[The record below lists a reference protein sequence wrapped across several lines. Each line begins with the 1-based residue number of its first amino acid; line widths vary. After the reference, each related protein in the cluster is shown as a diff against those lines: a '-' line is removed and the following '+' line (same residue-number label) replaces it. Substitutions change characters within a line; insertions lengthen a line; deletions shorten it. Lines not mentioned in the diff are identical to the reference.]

1 MADSSGAAVSETRR
15 TRQGARPIAVYLAI
29 LALVALVP
37 AFVFSAL
44 LIQRNNEA
52 QERVV
57 ETLTTGNARSIVQ
70 AVDREIVA
78 NINTLRVLAT
88 MPELPGGD
96 LAGFHARVREALSGT
111 GAYVYVIDS
120 ELNSILSTRIPFTEQ
135 QSVPVSDVETAKRAL
150 ATQDVAVSD
159 AVFSKLAQGWVV
171 NILLPVHPPDK
182 PPMILGFSR
191 NVGQLSTTM
200 LANKMPEGWSVA
212 LVDRKKVVI
221 AGSGD
226 SPEAGATLGF
236 DLGEEPTEVGWH
248 QIGEGADQLTVV
260 TQKSLLT
267 GWTLVAW
274 APFALVSKPLADAF
288 WLLLGGG
295 ILLAALVVFVVYRVS
310 ISINRS
316 VRGLEADAKRL
327 GSGQPVEARTF
338 PIAEIETVST
348 ALGEASRRRQA
359 AETEVRFL
367 MRELAHRSKN
377 QMTVIAA
384 MAKQTARGA
393 DSVPEF
399 VSGFERRIM
408 GLARSTDLLLAH
420 GVAGVDLRELLTSQ
434 IDPICPVEDDR
445 TYIEGP
451 TLRINAQAGQIVGMA
466 VHELATNAVKHG
478 AFASEHG
485 QLRLTWSR
493 VGDAVEIIWTES
505 GFTPPPDTH
514 RRGFG
519 TTVLENMVGR
529 ALNSQVVREMRPDGI
544 EWRMTIP
551 LLSLDP
557 DHALNDAD
565 ATAPESVTGP
575 DQK

>member
-1 MADSSGAAVSETRR
+1 MAEGVGAAVSEPRR
-15 TRQGARPIAVYLAI
+15 PRQGARPISVYLAI

-88 MPELPGGD
+88 MPELLDGD
-96 LAGFHARVREALSGT
+96 LAGFHARVSEALAGT
-111 GAYVYVIDS
+111 GSYVYVVDS
-120 ELNSILSTRIPFTEQ
+120 DFNSILSTRVPFDEQ
-135 QSVPVSDVETAKRAL
+135 QKLPMSDVATAKRAL
-150 ATQDVAVSD
+150 TTRDVAVSD
-159 AVFSKLAQGWVV
+159 AVFGKLAQRWVV
-171 NILLPVHPPDK
+171 NILLPMFPPDR
-182 PPMILGFSR
+182 PPLLLGFSR
-191 NVGQLSTTM
+191 DVSQLSNTM
-200 LANKMPEGWSVA
+200 LANKMPDGWSVA
-212 LVDRKKVVI
+212 LVDRQRIVI
-221 AGSGD
+221 AGSGS
-226 SPEAGATLGF
+226 SPEAGKTLGF
-236 DLGEEPTEVGWH
+236 DFGTDPSEAGWH
-248 QIGEGADQLTVV
+248 QVGEGDNRLTVV
-260 TQKSLLT
+260 TQQSQLT

-274 APFALVSKPLADAF
+274 APYALVTKPLSDTF
-288 WLLLGGG
+288 WSLLGGG

-327 GSGQPVEARTF
+327 GSGQPVEARPF

-393 DSVPEF
+393 DSVPDF
-399 VSGFERRIM
+399 VTSFERRIM

-434 IDPICPVEDDR
+434 IDPICPVEDER

-451 TLRINAQAGQIVGMA
+451 SLRINAQAAQIVGMA

-478 AFASEHG
+478 AFATENG
-485 QLRLTWSR
+485 KLKLTWSR
-493 VGDAVEIIWTES
+493 VGDAVAIVWTET
-505 GFTPPPDTH
+505 GFTPPEDIH

-519 TTVLENMVGR
+519 TTVMENMVGR
-529 ALNSQVVREMRPDGI
+529 ALGSDVVREMLADGI

-551 LLSLDP
+551 LASLDP
-557 DHALNDAD
+557 DNSLNGSAVPETDHAMA
-565 ATAPESVTGP
+565 AV
-575 DQK
+575 QK